1 MRTAC
6 TMPETSRRARPS
18 FAPRCGPLGPQGKCC
33 LACVRSK
40 RRDHPSCAQI
50 ERDYASTTELGTRA
64 GYLPPIKSSVGG
76 GATGILKA
84 EAYSNTQGRAQS
96 LASADWIKHFQSDK
110 SQSAKQLGLKSKSG
124 SADKVLK
131 MSEIKQAEREQKII
145 EQRERALRA
154 GQPKSHRVKGES
166 KAEWEREKRMASSE
180 WEADEA
186 QVHDSFFTEGKQVEF
201 LMDFTDYTS
210 ICNPKHCVT
219 IMSPIA
225 VARWP
230 IWL

>member
-1 MRTAC
+1 LIVPVC
-6 TMPETSRRARPS
+6 
-18 FAPRCGPLGPQGKCC
+18 
-33 LACVRSK
+33 
-40 RRDHPSCAQI
+40 CAQI

-76 GATGILKA
+76 GATGVLKA
-84 EAYSNTQGRAQS
+84 EAYSKTQGRAQS

-110 SQSAKQLGLKSKSG
+110 SQSAKQLGLKSKSD
-124 SADKVLK
+124 SAGKILK

-145 EQRERALRA
+145 EQRERAMRA

-180 WEADEA
+180 WKADEA

-201 LMDFTDYTS
+201 QMYFTDYT
-210 ICNPKHCVT
+210 
-219 IMSPIA
+219 
-225 VARWP
+225 
-230 IWL
+230 